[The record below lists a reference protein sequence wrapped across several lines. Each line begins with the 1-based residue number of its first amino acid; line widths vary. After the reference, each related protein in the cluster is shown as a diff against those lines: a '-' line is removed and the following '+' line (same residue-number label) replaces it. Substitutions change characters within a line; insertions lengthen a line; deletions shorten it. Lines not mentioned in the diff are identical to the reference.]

1 MRVSLARF
9 SPARLPSGVARALL
23 GAAWVAGWAGLCAW
37 VVWFA
42 HSQAAN
48 PRQEAMRAWCRT
60 RVRYLQQDMRSSIA
74 RSQRGVALMRAGNA
88 HRSVRAGKP
97 FPVGEVVTI
106 FAAVPSLPT
115 HLSPISSH
123 PSLTHLFPPISHPS
137 LPTHL
142 SPISS
147 HPSLTHLFPPISHPS
162 LPTHLSPISSPP
174 ISHPSLP
181 HPSLTH
187 LFPPISHP
195 SLPHPSLT
203 HLFPPISHPSLPTH
217 LSPISSHPSLTHLF
231 PPISHPSLPTYLSP
245 ISSHPSLT
253 HLFPP
258 ISHPS
263 LPTHLSPIS
272 SHPSLTHLF
281 PPISHPS
288 LPTHLHLFP
297 PISSRPSPSLP
308 THLSPISSHPSLPT
322 HLHLFPPISSRP
334 SPSLP
339 THLSPISSHPSP
351 PTHLPPISSHP
362 SLPTHLHLFPPIS
375 SHPSPSLPT
384 HLHLF
389 PPISS
394 HPSLPTFH
402 LPSFHHPSFH
412 HPSFHHPSFHHPSF
426 HLPSFH
432 HPLNPIGLTP
442 QESVGWV
449 TVFGHFGPRSSSN
462 LSYFPPPSFRLPLSA
477 SLFPPPSFR
486 LPLSASLFPPPSFR
500 FPLSA
505 SLFPPPSFRLPL
517 SASLFLPPSFRLP
530 LFISPVPSPA
540 PLCSSHLTPQES
552 VGRVTVFGHFGPRSS
567 SNLSYWGLAGC
578 VNNNSI
584 MSYSLKADRIANYS
598 TGTVIMLLSD
608 QDRPLVESITGF
620 PIQSVLGLP
629 APRKDLY
636 GVNVCG
642 SINPDLP
649 LQPFTDFTPLV
660 PPLATGHWWRA
671 SQAFRSVLV
680 VPIFRHPLPANAS
693 SQQIRDDLSIA
704 WGVFVVPIFRHPLPA
719 NASSQQIRDAL
730 SIAWGGVFHLEWRT
744 REIMQMLENG
754 SSSTYSF
761 AMYDNTE
768 TGELK
773 QFYGPDKPHLES
785 RSVFPFVLPVPV
797 APPDHVEPFPEDM
810 LGSTYEAHCGYVVPY
825 P

>member
-23 GAAWVAGWAGLCAW
+23 GAAWVAGWAGLCAR

-74 RSQRGVALMRAGNA
+74 RA
-88 HRSVRAGKP
+88 
-97 FPVGEVVTI
+97 
-106 FAAVPSLPT
+106 
-115 HLSPISSH
+115 
-123 PSLTHLFPPISHPS
+123 
-137 LPTHL
+137 
-142 SPISS
+142 
-147 HPSLTHLFPPISHPS
+147 
-162 LPTHLSPISSPP
+162 
-174 ISHPSLP
+174 
-181 HPSLTH
+181 
-187 LFPPISHP
+187 
-195 SLPHPSLT
+195 
-203 HLFPPISHPSLPTH
+203 
-217 LSPISSHPSLTHLF
+217 
-231 PPISHPSLPTYLSP
+231 
-245 ISSHPSLT
+245 
-253 HLFPP
+253 
-258 ISHPS
+258 
-263 LPTHLSPIS
+263 
-272 SHPSLTHLF
+272 
-281 PPISHPS
+281 
-288 LPTHLHLFP
+288 
-297 PISSRPSPSLP
+297 
-308 THLSPISSHPSLPT
+308 
-322 HLHLFPPISSRP
+322 
-334 SPSLP
+334 
-339 THLSPISSHPSP
+339 
-351 PTHLPPISSHP
+351 
-362 SLPTHLHLFPPIS
+362 
-375 SHPSPSLPT
+375 
-384 HLHLF
+384 
-389 PPISS
+389 
-394 HPSLPTFH
+394 
-402 LPSFHHPSFH
+402 
-412 HPSFHHPSFHHPSF
+412 
-426 HLPSFH
+426 
-432 HPLNPIGLTP
+432 
-442 QESVGWV
+442 QESVGW
-449 TVFGHFGPRSSSN
+449 
-462 LSYFPPPSFRLPLSA
+462 
-477 SLFPPPSFR
+477 
-486 LPLSASLFPPPSFR
+486 
-500 FPLSA
+500 
-505 SLFPPPSFRLPL
+505 
-517 SASLFLPPSFRLP
+517 
-530 LFISPVPSPA
+530 
-540 PLCSSHLTPQES
+540 
-552 VGRVTVFGHFGPRSS
+552 VTVFGHFGPRSS

-620 PIQSVLGLP
+620 QIRSVLGLP

-649 LQPFTDFTPLV
+649 LQPFTDFSPLV
-660 PPLATGHWWRA
+660 PPVLLDNLLKGRTIAGPPSLWCPSSAIRCQLAFE
-671 SQAFRSVLV
+671 SPKNVLV

-730 SIAWGGVFHLEWRT
+730 SIAWGG
-744 REIMQMLENG
+744 

-768 TGELK
+768 MGELK